1 MLVVLM
7 MMMVMVVMMM
17 VMMVMVMMMMMMM
30 MMMMVVMMILFMTAA
45 CPNVT
50 GSYRICKP
58 TGRCIFPAQICDSV
72 QDCSD
77 DTDEVNCS

>member
-1 MLVVLM
+1 
-7 MMMVMVVMMM
+7 
-17 VMMVMVMMMMMMM
+17 
-30 MMMMVVMMILFMTAA
+30 MMILFMTAA

-77 DTDEVNCS
+77 DTDEVNCSQYFNSLLICLDDLDKIELS